1 MMTDTDFARAFERGD
16 VPPSEFTHRSHIRL
30 AWVYLQE
37 GPSFDTAVRRV
48 RDGIRQFAAAAGKA
62 DKYHETMTVGW
73 MTVLAAAR
81 DRVGAVSFDELLR
94 LAPELADKDLL
105 LRHYTR
111 DRLFSDAARDAW
123 VPPDSPF

>member
-1 MMTDTDFARAFERGD
+1 MTDTDFARAFERGD
-16 VPPSEFTHRSHIRL
+16 VPPAEFSHRSHLRL

-37 GPSFDTAVRRV
+37 SPSFDAALDRI
-48 RDGIRQFAAAAGKA
+48 RDGIKQFAASAGKA

-73 MTVLAAAR
+73 MQILAAAR
-81 DRVGAVSFDELLR
+81 ERVGPAVSFDELVR
-94 LAPELADKDLL
+94 LEPQLADKDLL

-111 DRLFSDAARDAW
+111 DRLFSDDARGAW